1 MKKYEKIAEWIRNEV
16 EAGALSL
23 LRKEG
28 IVEGRR
34 GSGSYI
40 TANVHRRK
48 NWEEP
53 RQKRSPHASN
63 TG

>member
-34 GSGSYI
+34 AGPAAVCRLYAG
-40 TANVHRRK
+40 ADG
-48 NWEEP
+48 
-53 RQKRSPHASN
+53 KRSEDPQP
-63 TG
+63 GCDLDRFQ